1 MSKSSAF
8 HTYMSS
14 FGLTAY
20 EETTAPTDAAYPY
33 LTYTF
38 SANDFQEGE
47 VSITVNLWYYSTSNT
62 AASLKAE
69 EIAQAI
75 SRGGVHLPCE
85 RGSIWIKKGS
95 PFVQSLSDPADAKI
109 RRRYINLTAEFL
121 TV

>member
-1 MSKSSAF
+1 MSKASAF

-20 EETTAPTDAAYPY
+20 EETTVPTTATYPY
-33 LTYTF
+33 LTYSY
-38 SANDFQEGE
+38 SANDFGEGE
-47 VSITVNLWYYSTSNT
+47 VPITVNLWYYSESNVT
-62 AASLKAE
+62 ANAKAE
-69 EIAQAI
+69 AIAQAI
-75 SRGGVHLPCE
+75 GRGGVHVPCE
-85 RGSIWIKKGS
+85 RGTIWIKKGS

>member
-1 MSKSSAF
+1 MSKASVF

-20 EETTAPTDAAYPY
+20 EETTAPTDATFPY

-38 SANDFQEGE
+38 SSGDFQEGE
-47 VSITVNLWYYSTSNT
+47 IPITVNLWYYSESNT
-62 AASLKAE
+62 TANAKAE
-69 EIAQAI
+69 EISQAI
-75 SRGGVHLPCE
+75 TRGGVHLPCE

-95 PFVQSLSDPADAKI
+95 PFVQSLSDPSDEKI